1 LRFDHLRAALA
12 VAFFSRSAHFR
23 VAQSRH
29 EVLHKETCPL
39 DTSHVVLLSSSLGL
53 LVLTLALVREV
64 RLRRALQRLL
74 ARLLAHLRGKK
85 P

>member
-1 LRFDHLRAALA
+1 VFA
-12 VAFFSRSAHFR
+12 VCRRRPPPTDFPPLVTKRRSFSI
-23 VAQSRH
+23 
-29 EVLHKETCPL
+29 VLHKESPL
-39 DTSHVVLLSSSLGL
+39 DTSHVVLISSSLAL
-53 LVLTLALVREV
+53 LVLTLALLREV

>member
-1 LRFDHLRAALA
+1 MYAALTAAYFFRAAHFRAAL
-12 VAFFSRSAHFR
+12 SRP
-23 VAQSRH
+23 

-39 DTSHVVLLSSSLGL
+39 DTSHVVLVSSSLGL
-53 LVLTLALVREV
+53 LVLTFALVREV

-74 ARLLAHLRGKK
+74 ARLLAHFRGKK